1 MFKTFQKGDCG
12 LQYGQRGQ
20 LVRSVHQGADRQ
32 DVGREKSFQLGQKE
46 EKKKKHFRRR
56 KRSGSFVSVRP
67 CPKISNFSR

>member
-1 MFKTFQKGDCG
+1 MFKTVQKGDCG

-32 DVGREKSFQLGQKE
+32 DVRREKSFQLWQKE

-56 KRSGSFVSVRP
+56 K
-67 CPKISNFSR
+67 